1 MDAVEA
7 MARDAAD
14 LVARLRAHDAGLD
27 VRPDVMSYVFKP
39 VVDEAR
45 RCLRDPPA
53 LPRGRGAWRDQLVP
67 LPELCA
73 AGWRLVPVPRCRA
86 PFAGARAALTWY
98 DPYGLDWLAI
108 PPDGSPERA
117 RTFRGR
123 GLAQA
128 WMSGRYR
135 AERGKA
141 G

>member
-27 VRPDVMSYVFKP
+27 VRPDVMRYVFKL
-39 VVDEAR
+39 VVDEAP

-73 AGWRLVPVPRCRA
+73 AGWRLVPVPRLCAR
-86 PFAGARAALTWY
+86 FAGAGAALAWC
-98 DPYGLDWLAI
+98 DPYGLDCTAWTGWRSRPTA
-108 PPDGSPERA
+108 A
-117 RTFRGR
+117 RSAPGPSRG
-123 GLAQA
+123 
-128 WMSGRYR
+128 
-135 AERGKA
+135 A
-141 G
+141 GWRRHG